1 MTTSVVTLQ
10 QAKDFL
16 NITTTDSDAE
26 LPFYTSAATAMWAN
40 RGGPVGQPGAPLDEW
55 YDGGRPTIVTRTR
68 PIGSVTLVEE
78 SWGSSKYT
86 LSEVATGSGGTAF
99 AYTVDLVTGTFVRRA
114 SGVAVPFAVG
124 ERNVHIQYT
133 PGYATVPE
141 DIQLAVLLLLKHM
154 WSTQRGIGKRPGL
167 GGGDD
172 AAMKE
177 SFAWPNRVEEIL
189 AGYVVPGVA

>member
-16 NITTTDSDAE
+16 NITNTTSDAE

-40 RGGPVGQPGAPLDEW
+40 RGGPVGEPGAPLDEW
-55 YDGGRPTIVTRTR
+55 YDGGRPTIVVRTR
-68 PIGSVTLVEE
+68 PIVTVTLVEE
-78 SWGSSKYT
+78 SWGSTKYT
-86 LSEVATGSGGTAF
+86 LTETATGSGGTAF
-99 AYTVDLVTGTFVRRA
+99 AYTVDKATGTFVRRA
-114 SGVAVPFAVG
+114 AGIAVPFAVG

-154 WSTQRGIGKRPGL
+154 WTTQRGIGKRPGL
-167 GGGDD
+167 GGEEGT
-172 AAMKE
+172 MKE
-177 SFAWPNRVEEIL
+177 SFAWPDRVEEIL